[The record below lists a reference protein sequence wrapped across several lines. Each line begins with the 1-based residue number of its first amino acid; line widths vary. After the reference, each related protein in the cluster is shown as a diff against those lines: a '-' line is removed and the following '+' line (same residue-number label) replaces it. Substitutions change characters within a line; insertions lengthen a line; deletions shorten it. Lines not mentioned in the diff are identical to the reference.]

1 MESTLR
7 QELLKIENENF
18 LQVYSRL
25 PIVVSKAEGAYIWDK
40 DGTKYLDF
48 LGGIAVNVLGHSHP
62 KIIEAITIQSSK
74 YLHLSNYFYQEAQIT
89 FAEQL
94 TKSTNYPRVFLTNS
108 GTESVEG
115 ALKLIRKW
123 GNINNNNNIIAFEG
137 GFHGR
142 SYGALSL
149 MDKPIYKSDMGPF
162 LSGVTIIKYNSPEEL
177 ELAVNPFT
185 TAVFLEF
192 LQGEGGIVGVSA
204 EFVDKLLELK
214 EKYNF
219 LIVADE
225 VQAGMGRT
233 GKFFS
238 FEHYNIKPDIV
249 LVSKGLGGGLPLG
262 AILTTEEL
270 ANVWDKSQHGTTF
283 GGNALSCAVGKVV
296 LEEINNSVMQN
307 VLNIGEYFYEQLRL
321 VKNEF
326 PEKVKSVRGRGLML
340 GLELSFEA
348 KLLLNELL
356 KENIIT
362 NATSVNVLRLVPPL
376 IITKEEVDIFI
387 RGLNNSL
394 KSL

>member
-123 GNINNNNNIIAFEG
+123 GNINNKNNIIAFEG

-214 EKYNF
+214 GKYNF

>member
-123 GNINNNNNIIAFEG
+123 GNINNKNNIIAFEG

-214 EKYNF
+214 GKYNF

-262 AILTTEEL
+262 AILTTEDL

>member
-123 GNINNNNNIIAFEG
+123 GNINNKNNIIAFEG

>member
-1 MESTLR
+1 MENTLR
-7 QELLKIENENF
+7 QELLKIESQNF
-18 LQVYSRL
+18 LQVYNRL
-25 PIVVSKAEGAYIWDK
+25 PIVVHKAEGAYIWDE

-62 KIIEAITIQSSK
+62 KIIEAITTQSEK

-94 TKSTNYPRVFLTNS
+94 TKVTNYPRVFLTNS

-123 GNINNNNNIIAFEG
+123 GNLNNKNNIIAFEG

-142 SYGALSL
+142 TYGALSL
-149 MDKPIYKSDMGPF
+149 MDKPIYKSDMGPY
-162 LSGVTIIKYNSPEEL
+162 LSGVSIIKYNSPEDL
-177 ELAVNPFT
+177 EMAVNPFT

-192 LQGEGGIVGVSA
+192 LQGEGGIVGVS
-204 EFVDKLLELK
+204 EKFVEKLLELK
-214 EKYNF
+214 NKYNF

-249 LVSKGLGGGLPLG
+249 LLSKGLGGGLPLG
-262 AILTTEEL
+262 AILTTENL
-270 ANVWDKSQHGTTF
+270 ANVWNKSQHGTTF

-296 LEEINNSVMQN
+296 LEEIDNSLMQN
-307 VLNIGEYFYEQLRL
+307 ANETGKYFLNQLNL
-321 VKNEF
+321 VREEF

-356 KENIIT
+356 TEKIIT
-362 NATSVNVLRLVPPL
+362 NATNVNVLRILPPL
-376 IITKEEVDIFI
+376 IINKNDVDVFI
-387 RGLNNSL
+387 SGLKNSL
-394 KSL
+394 KRL

>member
-18 LQVYSRL
+18 LQVYNRL
-25 PIVVSKAEGAYIWDK
+25 PIVVNKAEGAYIWDE
-40 DGTKYLDF
+40 DGSKYLDF

-123 GNINNNNNIIAFEG
+123 GNINYKNNIIAFEG

-142 SYGALSL
+142 TYGALSL

-162 LSGVTIIKYNSPEEL
+162 LSGVTIIKYNSPKEL

-192 LQGEGGIVGVSA
+192 IQGEGGIVGVSE
-204 EFVDKLLELK
+204 EFVEKLLELK

-238 FEHYNIKPDIV
+238 FEHYKIKPDIV

-270 ANVWDKSQHGTTF
+270 AKVWNKSQHGTTF

-296 LEEINNSVMQN
+296 LEEISSSVMQN
-307 VLNIGEYFYEQLRL
+307 ADAIGKYFKDELIAIKEEY
-321 VKNEF
+321 
-326 PEKVKSVRGRGLML
+326 PEKIKSVRGRGLML

-356 KENIIT
+356 KEKIIA

-376 IITKEEVDIFI
+376 IITKNEVDIFI
-387 RGLNNSL
+387 SGLK
-394 KSL
+394 KSLNRL